1 MLGPTIQFYQCL
13 DQNCVVH
20 TVLISLIKD
29 SSVEQQT
36 SVIHIYSC
44 RTEVSL
50 LDLIIIEPRLTVVL
64 GISSNRYEIW
74 SHSHIFVSD

>member
-20 TVLISLIKD
+20 TVLIKD

-36 SVIHIYSC
+36 SAIYIYLC
-44 RTEVSL
+44 QTEVSL
-50 LDLIIIEPRLTVVL
+50 LDLIIIESRLTVVL
-64 GISSNRYEIW
+64 STY
-74 SHSHIFVSD
+74 F